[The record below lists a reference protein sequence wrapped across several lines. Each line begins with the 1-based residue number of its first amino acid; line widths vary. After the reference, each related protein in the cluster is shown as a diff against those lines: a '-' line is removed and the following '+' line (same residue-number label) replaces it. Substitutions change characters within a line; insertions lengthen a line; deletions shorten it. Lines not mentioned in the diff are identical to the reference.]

1 MSYQPP
7 TDPMPNYS
15 GSSPT
20 KLRRRGGRFRW
31 VFYVLGA
38 LFAGFILLMVAALA
52 FMPDEAFTSAST
64 ATVTVTT
71 EGETKT
77 VTVTP
82 EPDSTTVTE
91 TKTVTITPKP
101 ETTTVTVRP
110 EPEVRT
116 ETKTVT
122 VAPPAADPGAGAEAD
137 AGAGAGGGGGA
148 VVDAPPAVAPYP
160 NCSAV
165 QDAGAAPIR
174 PGDPGWNPD
183 LDRDGDGQACGG
195 D

>member
-7 TDPMPNYS
+7 TDPVPVPS

-31 VFYVLGA
+31 VLYVLGA
-38 LFAGFILLMVAALA
+38 LFGGFILLMVAALA
-52 FMPDEAFTSAST
+52 FMPDEAFTAPTATATAT

-77 VTVTP
+77 VTITP
-82 EPDSTTVTE
+82 EPEKTTVT
-91 TKTVTITPKP
+91 KNVTITPKP
-101 ETTTVTVRP
+101 ETTTITVRP

-122 VAPPAADPGAGAEAD
+122 VAPPAGGSDAGAG
-137 AGAGAGGGGGA
+137 AGAGAGGGA
-148 VVDAPPAVAPYP
+148 PVEAPPAVAPYP
-160 NCSAV
+160 NCTAARN
-165 QDAGAAPIR
+165 AGAAPLV
-174 PGDPGWNPD
+174 PGSPGWNPR
-183 LDRDGDGQACGG
+183 LDADGDGQACGN

>member
-7 TDPMPNYS
+7 TDPVPVPS

-31 VFYVLGA
+31 VLYVLGA
-38 LFAGFILLMVAALA
+38 LFGGFILLMVAALA
-52 FMPDEAFTSAST
+52 FMPDEAFTAPTATAT

-77 VTVTP
+77 VTITP
-82 EPDSTTVTE
+82 EPEKTTVT
-91 TKTVTITPKP
+91 KNVTITPKP
-101 ETTTVTVRP
+101 ETTTITVRP

-122 VAPPAADPGAGAEAD
+122 VAPPAGGSD
-137 AGAGAGGGGGA
+137 AGAGAGAGTGAGGGA
-148 VVDAPPAVAPYP
+148 PVEAPPAVAPYP
-160 NCSAV
+160 NCTAARN
-165 QDAGAAPIR
+165 AGAAPLV
-174 PGDPGWNPD
+174 PGSPGWNPR
-183 LDRDGDGQACGG
+183 LDADGDGQACGN

>member
-1 MSYQPP
+1 VSYQPP
-7 TDPMPNYS
+7 TDPLPIS
-15 GSSPT
+15 TGSSPT

-52 FMPDEAFTSAST
+52 FMPDEAFTTSA

-77 VTVTP
+77 VTITP
-82 EPDSTTVTE
+82 EPESTTV

-101 ETTTVTVRP
+101 ETTTITVRP

-116 ETKTVT
+116 ETRTVT
-122 VAPPAADPGAGAEAD
+122 VAPPAD
-137 AGAGAGGGGGA
+137 AGGGGGA
-148 VVDAPPAVAPYP
+148 GPEVVPPAPEPVAPPAVAPYP
-160 NCSAV
+160 NCTAV
-165 QDAGAAPIR
+165 RDAGAAPIS
-174 PGDPGWNPD
+174 PGDPGWNPR
-183 LDRDGDGQACGG
+183 LDADGDGQACGG